1 MAKRDAEIDAEIER
15 KLWADI
21 RKVEQ
26 EATRNVSQL
35 VGSSRAWEERTV
47 GDVASLDV
55 YRGAVGLRKAREAAK
70 SAVVNNIGVIMM
82 PARIE
87 SGAQWEAASKEIE
100 EGKKVFEIAEV
111 PHQEPEP
118 AA

>member
-1 MAKRDAEIDAEIER
+1 MGRRDLEIDADIER

-26 EATRNVSQL
+26 EAVANVDRL
-35 VGSSRAWEERTV
+35 VREDGRKWADRTV

-55 YRGAVGLRKAREAAK
+55 YRGAVGLRKAREAA
-70 SAVVNNIGVIMM
+70 ANVTNNIGVIMM
-82 PARIE
+82 PTRIE
-87 SGAQWEAASKEIE
+87 NGAQWEAASKDIE
-100 EGKKVFEIAEV
+100 EGKQVFEIAAAER
-111 PHQEPEP
+111 EPEP

>member
-1 MAKRDAEIDAEIER
+1 MPKRDSDLDAEIER

-26 EATRNVSQL
+26 DATKNVAAMVSCERL
-35 VGSSRAWEERTV
+35 WEERTV
-47 GDVASLDV
+47 GDVVSLDV
-55 YRGAVGLRKAREAAK
+55 YRGAVGLRKAREAAQ
-70 SAVVNNIGVIMM
+70 SVTNNIGVIMM

-100 EGKKVFEIAEV
+100 EGKKVFEIAEL
-111 PHQEPEP
+111 PQEEPEP